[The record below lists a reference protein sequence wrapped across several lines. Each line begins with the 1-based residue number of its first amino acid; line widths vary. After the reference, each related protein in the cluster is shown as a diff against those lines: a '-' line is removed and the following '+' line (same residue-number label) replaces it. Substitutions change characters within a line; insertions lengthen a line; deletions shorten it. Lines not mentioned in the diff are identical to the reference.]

1 MLFHD
6 KISCCKV
13 VIWWTNEVSVF
24 LKILDMLNILLIV
37 ARLMLLINSKQIPKI
52 IKWHVFF
59 SFFLFLLTEFSQW
72 FSTRTIFCCCC
83 CFFCHFFFWNLRNQF
98 LLFSYVFWR
107 NPFVLPPMLLKTLFY
122 PEKYTSFQE
131 NTWSDNALQIF
142 QDFSSLPDILRSSPL
157 RIFLAF

>member
-1 MLFHD
+1 MIRL
-6 KISCCKV
+6 ISCCKV
-13 VIWWTNEVSVF
+13 VIWWTNEISVF

-52 IKWHVFF
+52 IKWRFFYLFFFFWQNFLSDSQPVRFFVVVVVFF
-59 SFFLFLLTEFSQW
+59 A
-72 FSTRTIFCCCC
+72 I
-83 CFFCHFFFWNLRNQF
+83 FFWNLRNQF

-142 QDFSSLPDILRSSPL
+142 QDFSSLPHILRSSPL
-157 RIFLAF
+157 RIFLGF